1 LPITELNPL
10 TLFEQWVVPEEEK
23 VCSAMSSATGLVS
36 TNGAGLGTA
45 SARTSAAQRTG
56 KYLIFSLAD
65 EEFGIHV
72 LKIKE
77 IMGMQDITS
86 VPNTPPYVR
95 GVINLRGQVIPVL
108 DLRMKFS
115 LTPCEYTHRTCIVV
129 VTTKGSTGERL
140 VGAIADGVAE
150 VLTLAEEDIEDTPD
164 FGSGTVAPYLLGMA
178 KVKGR
183 VKILLE
189 IDQVLSTQ
197 EQIDLQELS
206 KR

>member
-1 LPITELNPL
+1 MSLP
-10 TLFEQWVVPEEEK
+10 
-23 VCSAMSSATGLVS
+23 TGLLS
-36 TNGAGLGTA
+36 TKGAVLGTA
-45 SARTSAAQRTG
+45 SASPSAAQRTG

-77 IMGMQDITS
+77 IMGMQGITT
-86 VPNTPPYVR
+86 VPNAPPYVK
-95 GVINLRGQVIPVL
+95 GVINLRGQVIPVV

-115 LTPCEYTHRTCIVV
+115 LTPCEYTHRTCVVV
-129 VTTKGSTGERL
+129 VTTKGSTGERM
-140 VGAIADGVAE
+140 VGAIADGVTE
-150 VLTLAEEDIEDTPD
+150 VLTLAEQDIEDTPD

-189 IDQVLSTQ
+189 IDRVLSTQ
-197 EQIDLQELS
+197 EQIDMQELS